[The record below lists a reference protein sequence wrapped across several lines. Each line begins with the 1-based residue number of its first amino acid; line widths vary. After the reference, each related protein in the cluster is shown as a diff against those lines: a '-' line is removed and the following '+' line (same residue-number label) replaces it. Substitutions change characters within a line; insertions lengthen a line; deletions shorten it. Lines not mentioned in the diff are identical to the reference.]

1 MLRDGTG
8 PIGTL
13 SQESSFPGVTFTQD
27 ATDDAVYYV
36 NATGA
41 NPTEREALLDLFLDD
56 PTNGVRFTPRPTLI
70 GTFPSGI
77 IVEAVSEEKF
87 DNAPDDSSADG
98 TGGDL
103 DTQYE
108 IDMTTIA
115 VVIISDCERSS

>member
-13 SQESSFPGVTFTQD
+13 SQESSLLGVTFTQD

-56 PTNGVRFTPRPTLI
+56 PANGVRFTPRPTL
-70 GTFPSGI
+70 T
-77 IVEAVSEEKF
+77 
-87 DNAPDDSSADG
+87 G
-98 TGGDL
+98 TGGIFYHGWHEWS
-103 DTQYE
+103 QCNH
-108 IDMTTIA
+108 
-115 VVIISDCERSS
+115 SW